1 MPNYKMR
8 KVVLFC
14 FLISLFVGVNN
25 VLAQDLK
32 TSVGKNK
39 ELDSLRKKEEGEK
52 DSVVYNAKYIKFTKM
67 ALSKDSIVLI
77 PLDTSTFNIQNYS
90 PLMQPK
96 HPTITTG
103 SMGQVARP
111 LLYEPSK
118 RIGFDPGYH
127 SLDYYALTPED
138 IIYYQARAP
147 FTSLYLISAGQK
159 EQLFRGIHS
168 QNIKKNWNAGFNFN
182 RMDSRGFYSR
192 QRGDNLNIAL
202 FSWYQSPSKRYNM
215 WASAIFNTMRAYENG
230 SIRADSIFNSGYEK
244 IARDAEAVRLS
255 NARNLYRKNTIFLK
269 QTYYVGRLDSSN
281 TVNGSVVPTNKI
293 TYTVEYNNDSYD
305 FTKDQEDDH
314 TAIPKALS
322 KIGKITIKPNDAS
335 DLLLDSVFTNDSTHV
350 QHIKNEFLYSFFLRA
365 KNSSVIKNELKLDA
379 GIRHDY
385 YSYASIGRRK
395 NGNTYENRNFGFQ
408 NLSLIGAL
416 GYRFTSNIDL
426 NLDVQQVFQ
435 GRNAGDFL
443 YEAKSRIALSKSIGR
458 IELGAYLQNQSPSEI
473 FNFYNGNHYEWSNS
487 NLKNT
492 KVANLSFSYIN
503 DKLGL
508 EAGAKYFLTSNY
520 LYFGQGATALSI
532 MPVQET
538 SDISLIRLDVSK
550 KWRFGKFAIENY
562 LAYQKTDNEN
572 VLRTPEFYTCN
583 SFYVDLTI
591 FKVLKTNIGFD
602 VRYNTA
608 YANYSY
614 SAAASQFY
622 VGDATVFK
630 STPVVD
636 LFLKTNLKRANIF
649 IKYDYANQGLF
660 STGYYT
666 VNRYPMPDALLK
678 FGVTWNF
685 YD

>member
-1 MPNYKMR
+1 MGKF
-8 KVVLFC
+8 VQIC
-14 FLISLFVGVNN
+14 FFILMLTGVNKSF
-25 VLAQDLK
+25 AQDLK
-32 TSVGKNK
+32 TSVGNNK
-39 ELDSLRKKEEGEK
+39 ELDSLRKKEEGAK
-52 DSVVYNAKYIKFTKM
+52 DSVVYNAKYIRFTKLS
-67 ALSKDSIVLI
+67 LSKDSIVLL
-77 PLDTSTFNIQNYS
+77 PLDTSTTNIQNYS

-103 SMGQVARP
+103 NMGQVARP

-118 RIGFDPGYH
+118 RIGFDVGFH

-192 QRGDNLNIAL
+192 QRGDNLNIAV

-215 WASAIFNTMRAYENG
+215 WASAIFNTLRAYENG
-230 SIRADSIFNSGYEK
+230 SVTTDTTIFNSGYDK
-244 IARDAEAVRLS
+244 ISRDAEAVRLS
-255 NARNLYRKNTIFLK
+255 SARNLYRKNTIFLK
-269 QTYYVGRLDSSN
+269 QTYYVGRIDSSN
-281 TVNGSVVPTNKI
+281 TINGSVVPTNKV

-305 FTKDQEDDH
+305 FTKNETDDN
-314 TAIPKALS
+314 TVIPKALL
-322 KIGKITIKPNDAS
+322 KRDG
-335 DLLLDSVFTNDSTHV
+335 LLDATFTNDSTHV
-350 QHIKNEFLYSFFLRA
+350 MHVKNEFIYSFFLRP

-385 YSYASIGRRK
+385 YKYQTMGFRTTGA
-395 NGNTYENRNFGFQ
+395 TYEDGSTAFQ
-408 NLSLIGAL
+408 NISLLGNL
-416 GYRFTSNIDL
+416 GYRFTKNIDL
-426 NLDVQQVFQ
+426 NLDVQQIFQ

-443 YEAKSRIALSKSIGR
+443 YDAKSRIALGKTIGR
-458 IELGAYLQNQSPSEI
+458 IELGAYLQNQSPSAI
-473 FNFYNGNHYEWSNS
+473 FTAYNGNNFAWN
-487 NLKNT
+487 NLDLKNV
-492 KVANLSFSYIN
+492 KVANLSFGYVN
-503 DKLGL
+503 DKLML

-520 LYFGQGATALSI
+520 LFFGTTIKGIGDINIKPL
-532 MPVQET
+532 QET
-538 SDISLIRLDVSK
+538 DDISLIRLDVSK
-550 KWRFGKFAIENY
+550 KWRFGKFVLENY
-562 LAYQKTDNEN
+562 LAYQKTDNKSI
-572 VLRTPEFYTCN
+572 LRTPDFYTYN
-583 SFYVDLTI
+583 SIYFDITF

-602 VRYNTA
+602 VRYNTS

-614 SAAASQFY
+614 SPAVSQFF
-622 VGDATVFK
+622 VGDETVFK

-636 LFLKTNLKRANIF
+636 FFLKANLKRANIF
-649 IKYDYANQGLF
+649 VKYDYLNQGLL

-678 FGVTWNF
+678 FGLTWNF

>member
-1 MPNYKMR
+1 MQKI
-8 KVVLFC
+8 VLFC
-14 FLISLFVGVNN
+14 FVVLLSFATNKA
-25 VLAQDLK
+25 LAQDLK
-32 TSVGKNK
+32 TNVGNNK
-39 ELDSLRKKEEGEK
+39 ELDSLRKKEEGAK
-52 DSVVYNAKYIKFTKM
+52 DSVVYNAKYIRFTKL
-67 ALSKDSIVLI
+67 ALSKDSIVLL
-77 PLDTSTFNIQNYS
+77 PLDTSTTNIQNYS
-90 PLMQPK
+90 PLTQPK
-96 HPTITTG
+96 HPAITTG

-118 RIGFDPGYH
+118 RIGFDPGFH
-127 SLDYYALTPED
+127 SLDYYALSPED
-138 IIYYQARAP
+138 IIYYQARSP

-182 RMDSRGFYSR
+182 RGDSRGFYSR

-215 WASAIFNTMRAYENG
+215 WASAIFNTIRAYENG
-230 SIRADSIFNSGYEK
+230 SVRSDSSIFLSGYDK
-244 IARDAEAVRLS
+244 ISRDAEATRLTS
-255 NARNLYRKNTIFLK
+255 ARNLYRKNTVFLK
-269 QTYYVGRLDSSN
+269 QTYYVGRIDSA
-281 TVNGSVVPTNKI
+281 TTINGSVLPTNKI

-305 FTKDQEDDH
+305 FSKNEVDDH
-314 TAIPKALS
+314 TAIPRAL
-322 KIGKITIKPNDAS
+322 IKGDG
-335 DLLLDSVFTNDSTHV
+335 LRDSVFTNDSTHV
-350 QHIKNEFLYSFFLRA
+350 QHIKNEFIYSFFLRA
-365 KNSSVIKNELKLDA
+365 KNSTVIKNELKLDA

-385 YSYASIGRRK
+385 YQYRSLGSRSKGSV
-395 NGNTYENRNFGFQ
+395 YEDRSFGFQ
-408 NLSLIGAL
+408 NLSLLGSL

-443 YEAKSRIALSKSIGR
+443 YEAKSRIALSKAIGR

-473 FNFYNGNHYEWSNS
+473 FNYYDGNHYTWINS
-487 NLKNT
+487 DLKNT
-492 KVANLSFSYIN
+492 KVANFSFSYIN
-503 DKLGL
+503 DKLML

-520 LYFGQGATALSI
+520 LYFGANASTPLDVKPMQEGA
-532 MPVQET
+532 
-538 SDISLIRLDVSK
+538 DISLIRLDVSK
-550 KWRFGKFAIENY
+550 KWKFGKFVLENY
-562 LAYQKTDNEN
+562 LAYQKTDNN
-572 VLRTPEFYTCN
+572 SILGTPEFYTYN
-583 SFYVDLTI
+583 SIYFDQTF

-614 SAAASQFY
+614 SPALSQFY
-622 VGDATVFK
+622 VGDATVLK

-636 LFLKTNLKRANIF
+636 VFLKANLKRANIF
-649 IKYDYANQGLF
+649 VKYDYLNQGLI
-660 STGYYT
+660 SPGYFT